1 MPTATYDQSKRPA
14 VIKKNHSKY
23 DIKLIDVCSISL
35 LHLCLTTT
43 SVLRLTTF
51 SKTKYA
57 SAKRSVLLHFLRIPF
72 LKESNCR
79 PNELHCL
86 LAHLHRTLIT
96 FSFLCNKSTYVTRV
110 FSNFSDYTN
119 INKYITFRNSK

>member
-1 MPTATYDQSKRPA
+1 MFSLLTTLDIDMYYGVRRLQHKTKCKRSA
-14 VIKKNHSKY
+14 STNKNHSKY
-23 DIKLIDVCSISL
+23 DIKLIDVCSMCL

-51 SKTKYA
+51 STTRYA

-72 LKESNCR
+72 VKESNCR

-86 LAHLHRTLIT
+86 LVHLHRALIT
-96 FSFLCNKSTYVTRV
+96 FLFLCNKSTYVTRI
-110 FSNFSDYTN
+110 S
-119 INKYITFRNSK
+119 ILQ

>member
-1 MPTATYDQSKRPA
+1 M
-14 VIKKNHSKY
+14 
-23 DIKLIDVCSISL
+23 CL

-43 SVLRLTTF
+43 SVLRLTTI

-79 PNELHCL
+79 SNELHCL

-119 INKYITFRNSK
+119 ITVQLRQNHATSQFTLMFLMLPHSPFLIRHYI